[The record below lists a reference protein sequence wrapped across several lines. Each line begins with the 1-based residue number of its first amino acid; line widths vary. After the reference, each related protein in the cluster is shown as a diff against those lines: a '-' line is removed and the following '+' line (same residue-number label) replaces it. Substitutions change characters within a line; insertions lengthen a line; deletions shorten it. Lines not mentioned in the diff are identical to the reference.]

1 MTEENTTGKGR
12 EKTVRINKAI
22 ARAGV
27 CSRRGADGLILRG
40 AVKVNGVVVLERGLL
55 LSPADVLEVEGRR
68 VEFRDLGTPAKNY
81 LYIML
86 HKPAQVMCTARDP
99 EGRRTVLDLLEEKYA
114 GRRIYPVGRLDYFSE
129 GLLLLTDDGVLAE
142 RIMHPR
148 RHLPKRYELL
158 VRTGPEG
165 VPEAFLDEMR
175 GGMTLAEGD
184 KLAPVEVKRLRF
196 MAERREELLELTLHQ
211 GVNRQIRRMCR
222 DLGLT
227 VLRLVRVGE
236 GPLLLGGLAK
246 GRSRELA
253 AEELRKLRA
262 ATGLESQF

>member
-1 MTEENTTGKGR
+1 MAEKSTAEKGR
-12 EKTVRINKAI
+12 EKAVRINKAI

-68 VEFRDLGTPAKNY
+68 VEFRVLGTPARSY

-86 HKPAQVMCTARDP
+86 NKPAQVMCTARDP
-99 EGRRTVLDLLEEKYA
+99 EGRRTVLDLLEGKYA

-129 GLLLLTDDGVLAE
+129 GLLLLTDDGALAE
-142 RIMHPR
+142 RLMHPR
-148 RHLPKRYELL
+148 LHLPKRYELL
-158 VRTGPEG
+158 VRAGQGG
-165 VPEAFLDEMR
+165 VPEASLDKMR

-196 MAERREELLELTLHQ
+196 TAGRGEELLELTLHQ

-236 GPLLLGGLAK
+236 GPLLLGGLGK
-246 GRSRELA
+246 GRSRELTA
-253 AEELRKLRA
+253 GEIRELRA
-262 ATGLESQF
+262 ATGLETQ

>member
-1 MTEENTTGKGR
+1 MTEGNMA
-12 EKTVRINKAI
+12 EKELEKPLRINKAI

-27 CSRRGADGLILRG
+27 CSRRGADGLISRG

-55 LSPADVLEVEGRR
+55 LSPSDVLEVEGRR
-68 VEFRDLGTPAKNY
+68 VEFRVLGTPARSY
-81 LYIML
+81 LYVML
-86 HKPAQVMCTARDP
+86 HKPAQVMCTVRDP
-99 EGRRTVLDLLEEKYA
+99 EGRRTVLDLLEGKYA

-129 GLLLLTDDGVLAE
+129 GLLLLTDDGDLAG
-142 RIMHPR
+142 RLMHPR
-148 RHLPKRYELL
+148 RHLPRRYELL
-158 VRTGPEG
+158 ARTGPG
-165 VPEAFLDEMR
+165 GIPEAFLDKMR

-196 MAERREELLELTLHQ
+196 MAGRGEELVELTLYQ

-236 GPLLLGGLAK
+236 GPLVLGGLGK
-246 GRSRELA
+246 GLCRELT
-253 AEELRKLRA
+253 ELELRELRA
-262 ATGLESQF
+262 ALGL